1 MNITKKVKLLGLFSA
16 VGLGLCACTG
26 PEHFD
31 GQNNHKKTQAGAVIG
46 GIIGTVG
53 GVLIGTDAENR
64 RYSALKGAILGGGAG
79 AIIGNQLDKQE
90 AELRNAMGNE
100 NVLIQNTGDR
110 LIVTMP
116 QEIIFGVD
124 STALRLGSISDLRS
138 LSANLSSYPNTK
150 VQIIGHTD
158 NTGAAS
164 YNQSLSVER
173 ANSVA
178 NALIKNGVAS
188 YRIVATGRGENQA
201 IASNLTAEG
210 RAQNRRVEIVILPN
224 EVNG

>member
-1 MNITKKVKLLGLFSA
+1 MNITKKVKLFGLFSA

-26 PEHFD
+26 PERFD
-31 GQNNHKKTQAGAVIG
+31 GQNNHKKTQTGAVIG
-46 GIIGTVG
+46 GIIGAVG
-53 GVLIGTDAENR
+53 GVLIGTDAEDK
-64 RYSALKGAILGGGAG
+64 RYSALKGAIQGGGAG
-79 AIIGNQLDKQE
+79 ATLGNQLDKQE
-90 AELRNAMGNE
+90 AELRNAMSNE

-124 STALRLGSISDLRS
+124 STALRLGLISDLRS

-164 YNQSLSVER
+164 YNQLLSVER

-178 NALIKNGVAS
+178 NALIKNGVAR
-188 YRIVATGRGENQA
+188 YRIIATGRGEDQA

-224 EVNG
+224 QVNG